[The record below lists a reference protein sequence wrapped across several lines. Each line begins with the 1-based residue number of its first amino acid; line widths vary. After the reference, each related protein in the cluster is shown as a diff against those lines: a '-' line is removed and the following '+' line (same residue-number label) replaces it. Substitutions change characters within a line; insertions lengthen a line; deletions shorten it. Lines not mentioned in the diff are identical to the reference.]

1 MNFKNKTIFKIKGL
15 NQERSFNNISKTV
28 SIYNIKKEDD
38 GTSQFEVDYKDAK
51 KTKKFLEQQGFQI
64 LSVTNHGILFKFKN
78 LFTRYGIVAGLIFC
92 LLFYLLQ
99 YNFILQVKVLGEP
112 SEIQSLIKEYVV
124 DNLNSNFK
132 YNIDTKEIENSI
144 KAEFDQVS
152 SVSVAIYG
160 QTLLINYNP
169 STIPEEMRGEFDPI
183 VSEYDGM
190 ITDIELVSGT
200 LNVKVGD
207 IVQKGD
213 VLVYPY
219 IIDTDGET
227 RQVTPSAKIT
237 ANVWF
242 SESIT
247 HYDYRLETKRTG
259 KKIVSSFVKLGDLVI
274 YSHDRENNFQEY
286 EVESYSQPLTKNLLL
301 PFTLEKIV
309 YFQTQTDE
317 IIEPFEEV
325 QEEVIEKA
333 REKTLIFLD
342 KNAIIINE
350 NYIIKDAG
358 SVHNVIYT
366 ITTSITFGG

>member
-15 NQERSFNNISKTV
+15 NQERSFNNISKAV
-28 SIYNIKKEDD
+28 SIYNIKKEGD

-274 YSHDRENNFQEY
+274 YSHDKENNFQEY

-309 YFQTQTDE
+309 YYQTQTDE

-325 QEEVIEKA
+325 REEVIEKA

-342 KNAIIINE
+342 KNAIIIDE

>member
-219 IIDTDGET
+219 IIDTDGEN

-309 YFQTQTDE
+309 YYQTQTDE
-317 IIEPFEEV
+317 IIELFEEV
-325 QEEVIEKA
+325 REEVIEKA

>member
-92 LLFYLLQ
+92 LLFYILQ
-99 YNFILQVKVLGEP
+99 YNFILQVKVLGQP

-274 YSHDRENNFQEY
+274 YSHDKENNFQEY

-309 YFQTQTDE
+309 YYQTQTDE

-342 KNAIIINE
+342 KNAIIIDE

>member
-99 YNFILQVKVLGEP
+99 YNFILQVKVLGQP

-200 LNVKVGD
+200 INVKVGD

-274 YSHDRENNFQEY
+274 YSHDKENNFQEY

-309 YFQTQTDE
+309 YYQTQTDE

-325 QEEVIEKA
+325 REEVIEKA

>member
-219 IIDTDGET
+219 IIDTDEET

-286 EVESYSQPLTKNLLL
+286 EIESYSQPLTKNLLL

-342 KNAIIINE
+342 KNAIIIDE

>member
-28 SIYNIKKEDD
+28 SVYNIKKEDD

-242 SESIT
+242 SETIT

-274 YSHDRENNFQEY
+274 YSHDKENNFQEY

-309 YFQTQTDE
+309 YYQTQTDE

-325 QEEVIEKA
+325 REEVIEKA

-342 KNAIIINE
+342 KNAIIIDE

>member
-309 YFQTQTDE
+309 YYQTQTDE

-325 QEEVIEKA
+325 REEVIEKA

-342 KNAIIINE
+342 KNAIIIDE

>member
-99 YNFILQVKVLGEP
+99 YNFILQVKVLGQP

-242 SESIT
+242 SETIT

-309 YFQTQTDE
+309 YYQTQTDE

-342 KNAIIINE
+342 KNAIIIDE

>member
-51 KTKKFLEQQGFQI
+51 KTKKFLEQQDFQI

-124 DNLNSNFK
+124 ENLNSNFK

-242 SESIT
+242 SETIT

-274 YSHDRENNFQEY
+274 YSHDKENNFQEY
-286 EVESYSQPLTKNLLL
+286 DVETYSQPLTKNLLL

-309 YFQTQTDE
+309 YYQTQTDE

-325 QEEVIEKA
+325 REEVIEKA

>member
-144 KAEFDQVS
+144 KTEFDQVS

-274 YSHDRENNFQEY
+274 YSHDKENNFQEY

-309 YFQTQTDE
+309 YYQTQTDE

-325 QEEVIEKA
+325 REEVIEKA

>member
-112 SEIQSLIKEYVV
+112 SKIQSLIKEYVV

-274 YSHDRENNFQEY
+274 YSHDKENNFQEY

-309 YFQTQTDE
+309 YYQTQTDE

-342 KNAIIINE
+342 KNAIIIDE

>member
-92 LLFYLLQ
+92 LLFYILQ
-99 YNFILQVKVLGEP
+99 YNFILQVKVLGQP

-190 ITDIELVSGT
+190 ITDLELVSGT

-213 VLVYPY
+213 VLVHPY

-274 YSHDRENNFQEY
+274 YSHDKENNFQEY

-309 YFQTQTDE
+309 YYQTQTDE

-342 KNAIIINE
+342 KNAIIIDE

>member
-64 LSVTNHGILFKFKN
+64 LSVTNHEILFKFKN

-274 YSHDRENNFQEY
+274 YSHDKENNFQEY

-309 YFQTQTDE
+309 YYQTQTDE

-325 QEEVIEKA
+325 REEVIEKA

>member
-219 IIDTDGET
+219 IIDTDEET

-286 EVESYSQPLTKNLLL
+286 EIESYSQPLTKNLLL

-309 YFQTQTDE
+309 YYQTQTDE

-325 QEEVIEKA
+325 REEVIEKA

-342 KNAIIINE
+342 KNAIIIDE

>member
-124 DNLNSNFK
+124 DNLTSNFK

-200 LNVKVGD
+200 INVKVGD

-242 SESIT
+242 SETIT

-274 YSHDRENNFQEY
+274 YSHDKENNFQEY

-309 YFQTQTDE
+309 YYQTQTDE
-317 IIEPFEEV
+317 IIEPFKEV
-325 QEEVIEKA
+325 REEVIEKA

>member
-286 EVESYSQPLTKNLLL
+286 EVESYFQPLTKNLLL

-309 YFQTQTDE
+309 YYQTQTDE

-342 KNAIIINE
+342 KNAIIIDE

>member
-92 LLFYLLQ
+92 LLFYILQ
-99 YNFILQVKVLGEP
+99 YNFILQVKVLGQP

-190 ITDIELVSGT
+190 ITDLELVSGT

-213 VLVYPY
+213 VLVHPY

-309 YFQTQTDE
+309 YYQTQTDE

-342 KNAIIINE
+342 KNAIIIDE

>member
-28 SIYNIKKEDD
+28 SVYNIKKEDD

-242 SESIT
+242 SETIT

-309 YFQTQTDE
+309 YYQTQTDE

-325 QEEVIEKA
+325 REEVIEKA

>member
-28 SIYNIKKEDD
+28 SVYNIKKEDD

-309 YFQTQTDE
+309 YYQTQTDE

-342 KNAIIINE
+342 KNAIIIDE

>member
-274 YSHDRENNFQEY
+274 YSHDKENNFQEY

-309 YFQTQTDE
+309 YYQTQTDE

-325 QEEVIEKA
+325 REEVIEKA

-342 KNAIIINE
+342 KNAIIIDE

>member
-286 EVESYSQPLTKNLLL
+286 EVESYSQPLTQNLLL

-309 YFQTQTDE
+309 YYQTQTDE

-325 QEEVIEKA
+325 REEVIEKA

>member
-247 HYDYRLETKRTG
+247 HYDYRVETKRTG

-309 YFQTQTDE
+309 YYQTQTDE
-317 IIEPFEEV
+317 IIEPFDEV

-342 KNAIIINE
+342 KNAIIIDE

>member
-99 YNFILQVKVLGEP
+99 YNFILQVKVLGQP

-132 YNIDTKEIENSI
+132 YNIDTKEIENAI

-309 YFQTQTDE
+309 YYQTQTDE

-325 QEEVIEKA
+325 REEVIEKA

>member
-183 VSEYDGM
+183 ASEYDGM

-227 RQVTPSAKIT
+227 RQVTPLAKIT

-309 YFQTQTDE
+309 YYQTQTDE

-325 QEEVIEKA
+325 REEVIEKA

>member
-28 SIYNIKKEDD
+28 SVYNIKKEDD

-274 YSHDRENNFQEY
+274 YSHDKENNFQEY

-309 YFQTQTDE
+309 YYQTQTDE

-325 QEEVIEKA
+325 REEVIEKA

>member
-124 DNLNSNFK
+124 ENLNSNFK

-152 SVSVAIYG
+152 SVSIAIYG

-274 YSHDRENNFQEY
+274 YSHDKENNFQEY
-286 EVESYSQPLTKNLLL
+286 EVESYSQPLTKKLLL

-309 YFQTQTDE
+309 YYQTQTDE

-325 QEEVIEKA
+325 REEVIEKA

>member
-242 SESIT
+242 SETIT
-247 HYDYRLETKRTG
+247 HYDYRLETKHTG

-274 YSHDRENNFQEY
+274 YSHDKENNFQEY

-309 YFQTQTDE
+309 YYQTQTDE

-325 QEEVIEKA
+325 REEVIEKA

>member
-242 SESIT
+242 SETIT

-274 YSHDRENNFQEY
+274 YSHDKENNFQEY

-309 YFQTQTDE
+309 YYQTQTDE

-325 QEEVIEKA
+325 REEVIEKA

>member
-51 KTKKFLEQQGFQI
+51 KTKKILEQQGFQI

-247 HYDYRLETKRTG
+247 HYDYRVETKRTG

-309 YFQTQTDE
+309 YYQTQTDE

-342 KNAIIINE
+342 KNAIIIDE

>member
-200 LNVKVGD
+200 INVKVGD

-274 YSHDRENNFQEY
+274 YSHDKENNFQEY

-309 YFQTQTDE
+309 YYQTQTDE

-325 QEEVIEKA
+325 REEVIEKA

-342 KNAIIINE
+342 NNAIIINE